1 MVNLEQ
7 VNMDFASRKKGLGV
21 EEDYNEM
28 NNATYDLV
36 ENLGRPRKVRH
47 IDVNTNTISSI
58 TEESISFTSNIV
70 EESNDFRILIVD
82 D

>member
-1 MVNLEQ
+1 MANLEQ
-7 VNMDFASRKKGLGV
+7 VNMDFATRKKSLSV
-21 EEDYNEM
+21 EEAYNEM

-70 EESNDFRILIVD
+70 E
-82 D
+82 

>member
-7 VNMDFASRKKGLGV
+7 VNMDFATRKKSLSV
-21 EEDYNEM
+21 EEAYNEM